1 MQSKKATVSDA
12 VVKKKKPKPPKE
24 SSDSDSSDS
33 SDNEV
38 SFYGEIYFYCKLNNA
53 FPVWDIL
60 FIMYLSCFWVISEFV
75 FLEHVLKYIVED
87 YCICHGFISE
97 SLHVH
102 ADF

>member
-1 MQSKKATVSDA
+1 LNAFSGLVQSKKATVSDA

-53 FPVWDIL
+53 FPV
-60 FIMYLSCFWVISEFV
+60 
-75 FLEHVLKYIVED
+75 
-87 YCICHGFISE
+87 
-97 SLHVH
+97 
-102 ADF
+102 